1 MKTTLNTADTCILTN
16 NDYTVKLKTVLEE
29 ATPNIRIISETKDP
43 PKLNQGYTREGTQK
57 R

>member
-1 MKTTLNTADTCILTN
+1 MKTTLNTADTCISTN

-29 ATPNIRIISETKDP
+29 ATPNIRIISETKDR
-43 PKLNQGYTREGTQK
+43 LNQGDTREGTQK